1 MQDTKMHIAKAV
13 AAQSSKAS
21 KAAAGLKEFH
31 RLRDQRKVQN
41 RPREPEME
49 AKQEKAQDS
58 ASGDATEVGGDDED
72 GAKEE
77 PQQRG
82 LKTSSAVLRGLKT
95 SAKSRAAKAEPVVTR
110 SKPSSQKTDW
120 DRQLDY
126 SGSSTK
132 PRPSSSLKV
141 QESWDEHAYG
151 GQKAAEQHVVEAPP
165 WEKKLR
171 QQAKAA
177 EGPKPPTSPPLDK
190 GLWKGWGGKG
200 KGSKVT
206 PPWAKGHKASKG
218 KAAKSDAEAEA
229 EEQEHEP
236 QPDADTEARAEEQAH
251 EVEVLHYS
259 STQVYSFTHAP
270 VEIKVVTHTSS
281 LLINSSLLIDSNTRV
296 VFMFTC
302 IWGHNMMVHML
313 GVGSNGS
320 SRFPAAARGSRSPT
334 GADPGKR
341 NQLQQGRITCLLIY
355 Q

>member
-1 MQDTKMHIAKAV
+1 V
-13 AAQSSKAS
+13 
-21 KAAAGLKEFH
+21 
-31 RLRDQRKVQN
+31 
-41 RPREPEME
+41 E

-58 ASGDATEVGGDDED
+58 ASGDPTEVGGDDED
-72 GAKEE
+72 EAEEE

-82 LKTSSAVLRGLKT
+82 LKTLSVVLRGLKA
-95 SAKSRAAKAEPVVTR
+95 SAKSHAAKAEPVVTR
-110 SKPSSQKTDW
+110 SKPSSHKTDW

-141 QESWDEHAYG
+141 QESWDERAYG
-151 GQKAAEQHVVEAPP
+151 GQKVAEQHVVEAPPP

-236 QPDADTEARAEEQAH
+236 EPDADTEARAEEQAH
-251 EVEVLHYS
+251 EDEVLHYS

-334 GADPGKR
+334 GADPGNR